1 MKKKKLF
8 LLASL
13 AATLAMTSCSS
24 FDEPAALDG
33 DGMPLTRSGERTNAF
48 DVESEDDLIYA
59 LDNNKSAIY
68 IASSFDLTQSVTV
81 NSVTTITSAS
91 DAVIT
96 STAPIICKANATFNG
111 VKINATTPKGSGAIN
126 MEAEN
131 INVVLKN
138 VHLTQNTAGTA
149 DAQANV
155 GIAILNTACKNT
167 LTIDSTTMV
176 LPGNYVRAVS
186 MYNATKKTVGLEIKN
201 SHITCG
207 SDLSYPSTYARLL
220 SFSNVDT
227 ADGSP
232 VVVDNSTLEGAYYVF
247 NVNMDSKIAV
257 DVKNNSVLDGR
268 AAFNLWSPNC
278 TVNVNNSTLTGRNN
292 YQGPTESFANIVL
305 NPGSTNSN
313 ITLDNVTFNLDVTK
327 EGTTNRQYAISLRQ
341 NNQKITLAGTITI
354 NDTQKNQAP
363 TYVSTSLT
371 DLSDINVYQETGY
384 NYVGNLNKASFFAP
398 ATNNQ

>member
-13 AATLAMTSCSS
+13 AAALAMTSCSS

-33 DGMPLTRSGERTNAF
+33 DGMPLTRAGERAQTVTSVAELKRAVRSQEPEIVIGANF
-48 DVESEDDLIYA
+48 TMTEA
-59 LDNNKSAIY
+59 LQLNYPVTISGTEGVTLTTE
-68 IASSFDLTQSVTV
+68 ASFICTSDATFKDLT
-81 NSVTTITSAS
+81 
-91 DAVIT
+91 
-96 STAPIICKANATFNG
+96 
-111 VKINATTPKGSGAIN
+111 INATTPKGSGAIN

-131 INVVLKN
+131 IDVVLKN

-155 GIAILNTACKNT
+155 GIAILNTACNNT

-227 ADGSP
+227 EDGSP

-247 NVNMDSKIAV
+247 NVNMESKIAV

-341 NNQKITLAGTITI
+341 NNQTITLAGTITI

>member
-13 AATLAMTSCSS
+13 VAALAMTSCSS

-33 DGMPLTRSGERTNAF
+33 DGMPLTRAGERAQTVTSVAELKRAVRSQEPEIVIGANF
-48 DVESEDDLIYA
+48 TMTEA
-59 LDNNKSAIY
+59 LQLNYPVTISGTEGVTLTTE
-68 IASSFDLTQSVTV
+68 ASFICTSDATFKDLT
-81 NSVTTITSAS
+81 
-91 DAVIT
+91 
-96 STAPIICKANATFNG
+96 
-111 VKINATTPKGSGAIN
+111 INATTPKGSGAIN

-131 INVVLKN
+131 IDVVLKN

-155 GIAILNTACKNT
+155 GIAILNTACNNT

-227 ADGSP
+227 EDGSP

-247 NVNMDSKIAV
+247 NVNMESKIAV

-341 NNQKITLAGTITI
+341 NNQTITLAGTITI

>member
-13 AATLAMTSCSS
+13 AAALAMTSCSS

-33 DGMPLTRSGERTNAF
+33 DGMPLTRSGERAQTVTSEAALKRAVQF
-48 DVESEDDLIYA
+48 KESEIVIGGNFTMTETLQ
-59 LDNNKSAIY
+59 LDYPVTITGTEGVTLTTE
-68 IASSFDLTQSVTV
+68 ASFICTSDATFKDLT
-81 NSVTTITSAS
+81 
-91 DAVIT
+91 
-96 STAPIICKANATFNG
+96 
-111 VKINATTPKGSGAIN
+111 INATTPKGSGAIN

-131 INVVLKN
+131 IKVVLKN

-341 NNQKITLAGTITI
+341 NNQTITLAGTITI

>member
-33 DGMPLTRSGERTNAF
+33 DGMPLTRSGERAQTVTSEAALKRAVQF
-48 DVESEDDLIYA
+48 KESEIVIGGNFTMTETLQ
-59 LDNNKSAIY
+59 LDYPVTITGTEGVTLTTE
-68 IASSFDLTQSVTV
+68 ASFICTSDATFKDLT
-81 NSVTTITSAS
+81 
-91 DAVIT
+91 
-96 STAPIICKANATFNG
+96 
-111 VKINATTPKGSGAIN
+111 INATTPKGSGAIN
-126 MEAEN
+126 MEAEK
-131 INVVLKN
+131 IDVVLKN

-155 GIAILNTACKNT
+155 GIAILNTACNNT

-247 NVNMDSKIAV
+247 NVNMESKIAV

-313 ITLDNVTFNLDVTK
+313 ITLNNVTFNLDVTK

-341 NNQKITLAGTITI
+341 NNQTITLAGTITI

>member
-13 AATLAMTSCSS
+13 AALAMTSCSS
-24 FDEPAALDG
+24 FEEPVALDG
-33 DGMPLTRSGERTNAF
+33 DGMPLSRAGERAQAVTN
-48 DVESEDDLIYA
+48 ETQLR
-59 LDNNKSAIY
+59 NAIMLGISDIA
-68 IASSFDLTQSVTV
+68 IASDITLTQSLEITEPV
-81 NSVTTITSAS
+81 NISSPTGKKIIAN
-91 DAVIT
+91 
-96 STAPIICKANATFNG
+96 APIVCKANANFSYLT
-111 VKINATTPKGSGAIN
+111 IDATTPKGSGAIN
-126 MEAEN
+126 MEAEK
-131 INVVLKN
+131 INVKLNN
-138 VHLTQNTAGTA
+138 VYLTQHTAGTA
-149 DAQANV
+149 DGQDNV
-155 GIAILNTACKNT
+155 GIAILNTACNNT

-207 SDLSYPSTYARLL
+207 TDLSYPSTYARLL

-227 ADGSP
+227 ADGCP

-268 AAFNLWSPNC
+268 AAFNLWSPGF
-278 TVNVNNSTLTGRNN
+278 VANVENSTLTGRNN
-292 YQGPTESFANIVL
+292 YQGPTESFANIVF
-305 NPGSTNSN
+305 NAGSEGS
-313 ITLDNVTFNLDVTK
+313 NVTLKDVIFNLDVSK

-341 NNQKITLAGTITI
+341 NNQTITLGGTITI
-354 NDTQKNQAP
+354 NSTALNQAP

-371 DLSDINVYQETGY
+371 DLSNINVYQLTGY
-384 NYVGNLNKASFFAP
+384 KYVGDVSKASFFAQ